1 MHRRLS
7 FSSPVISPLERTCC
21 CIEQV
26 YGDSAAAMTRHPVLY
41 LLYYFAFFHKGQAA
55 PVQTQLTVMA
65 AVGDEACLSCQLTQP
80 KEVLQVTWQKL
91 SPEGEK
97 NVATSTK
104 YFGRQVNRG
113 FRDKVEFK
121 DAGLQNSSIV
131 IRNVTEQDEGC
142 YACLFNSNPE
152 GALTGRTCL
161 KVYELHEPVLHVE
174 SNSAEEAV
182 VSCSATGRPA
192 PTVTLRVLQQDLH
205 LSNYSSVSVTNTN
218 STVTVTSTA
227 VLSGFH
233 DDRTQVGCAV
243 RVLSG
248 PQKEVLMMIPEVKQS
263 SADGF
268 DEKSGSNNRDHST
281 ILISVSLVVVVCGI
295 LTLVFLRRKR
305 RNQISLTHRNVKMN
319 EMVQVTVKDTEET
332 GASSD
337 TQDKV
342 QIRRRTFSEKS
353 QGYAICI
360 SQVRYWL
367 QM

>member
-1 MHRRLS
+1 
-7 FSSPVISPLERTCC
+7 
-21 CIEQV
+21 
-26 YGDSAAAMTRHPVLY
+26 
-41 LLYYFAFFHKGQAA
+41 
-55 PVQTQLTVMA
+55 MA
-65 AVGDEACLSCQLTQP
+65 AVGDEACLSCQLTQH

-205 LSNYSSVSVTNTN
+205 LSDYSSVSVTNTN

-233 DDRTQVGCAV
+233 DDSTQVGCAV

-268 DEKSGSNNRDHST
+268 DELSGSNNHDHRG
-281 ILISVSLVVVVCGI
+281 IWISVSLLVVLVCGI

-305 RNQISLTHRNVKMN
+305 RNQISLPHRNVKMN
-319 EMVQVTVKDTEET
+319 EMVQATVKDTEET

-337 TQDKV
+337 TQNKV
-342 QIRRRTFSEKS
+342 QIRRQTFSEKNQAS
-353 QGYAICI
+353 DDSNPSPSSSKTRWMDQ
-360 SQVRYWL
+360 QFNV
-367 QM
+367 

>member
-1 MHRRLS
+1 
-7 FSSPVISPLERTCC
+7 
-21 CIEQV
+21 
-26 YGDSAAAMTRHPVLY
+26 
-41 LLYYFAFFHKGQAA
+41 
-55 PVQTQLTVMA
+55 MA
-65 AVGDEACLSCQLTQP
+65 AVGDEACLSCQLTQH

-142 YACLFNSNPE
+142 YHCLFNSNPE

-161 KVYELHEPVLHVE
+161 KVYELHELILHVE

-218 STVTVTSTA
+218 STVTVTFTA
-227 VLSGFH
+227 VLSGFR
-233 DDRTQVGCAV
+233 DNSTQVGCAV

-263 SADGF
+263 SADDF
-268 DEKSGSNNRDHST
+268 T
-281 ILISVSLVVVVCGI
+281 WIIVLLVVA
-295 LTLVFLRRKR
+295 VFGSLSAVAVITVLLLRKPWKSSSHKDSEATKTP
-305 RNQISLTHRNVKMN
+305 QKPTEHPHEPKTPLMQQVN
-319 EMVQVTVKDTEET
+319 ENLRQRSTEKHHKGNDTET
-332 GASSD
+332 SSLSVKCQLFP
-337 TQDKV
+337 TN
-342 QIRRRTFSEKS
+342 
-353 QGYAICI
+353 
-360 SQVRYWL
+360 
-367 QM
+367 

>member
-1 MHRRLS
+1 MKQSLKRMREEMGNS
-7 FSSPVISPLERTCC
+7 VI
-21 CIEQV
+21 
-26 YGDSAAAMTRHPVLY
+26 LY
-41 LLYYFAFFHKGQAA
+41 LLVFQVILNGQAA

-65 AVGDEACLSCQLTQP
+65 AVGDEACLSCQLTQH

-97 NVATSTK
+97 DVATSTK
-104 YFGRQVNRG
+104 GFGRQVNRG

-142 YACLFNSNPE
+142 YQCLFYSKHE

-205 LSNYSSVSVTNTN
+205 LSDYSSVSVTNTN

-248 PQKEVLMMIPEVKQS
+248 PQKEVLMMIPAVKQS

-268 DEKSGSNNRDHST
+268 DELSGSNNRDHSWAV
-281 ILISVSLVVVVCGI
+281 IGVSLLVLVCGI
-295 LTLVFLRRKR
+295 LTLVFL
-305 RNQISLTHRNVKMN
+305 
-319 EMVQVTVKDTEET
+319 
-332 GASSD
+332 
-337 TQDKV
+337 
-342 QIRRRTFSEKS
+342 
-353 QGYAICI
+353 
-360 SQVRYWL
+360 
-367 QM
+367 

>member
-1 MHRRLS
+1 
-7 FSSPVISPLERTCC
+7 
-21 CIEQV
+21 
-26 YGDSAAAMTRHPVLY
+26 
-41 LLYYFAFFHKGQAA
+41 
-55 PVQTQLTVMA
+55 MA
-65 AVGDEACLSCQLTQP
+65 AVGDEACLSCQLTQH

-104 YFGRQVNRG
+104 YFGLQVNRG
-113 FRDKVEFK
+113 FIDKVEFK

-182 VSCSATGRPA
+182 VSCLATGRPA

-268 DEKSGSNNRDHST
+268 DELSGSNNRDRSWT
-281 ILISVSLVVVVCGI
+281 VISVSLLLVVLVCGI
-295 LTLVFLRRKR
+295 FTLVFLRRKR
-305 RNQISLTHRNVKMN
+305 ENKNSLSHRNDEMN
-319 EMVQVTVKDTEET
+319 EMVQVTVRDTEET

-337 TQDKV
+337 TQDKG
-342 QIRRRTFSEKS
+342 QIRRRTSPEKNQAS
-353 QGYAICI
+353 DD
-360 SQVRYWL
+360 SNPSPSSSKT
-367 QM
+367 

>member
-1 MHRRLS
+1 
-7 FSSPVISPLERTCC
+7 
-21 CIEQV
+21 
-26 YGDSAAAMTRHPVLY
+26 MTRHPVLY
-41 LLYYFAFFHKGQAA
+41 LLYSFGFFHKGQAA

-65 AVGDEACLSCQLTQP
+65 AVGDEACLSCQLTQH

-104 YFGRQVNRG
+104 YFGLQVNRG
-113 FRDKVEFK
+113 FIDKVEFK

-182 VSCSATGRPA
+182 VSCLATGRPA

-268 DEKSGSNNRDHST
+268 DELSGSNNRDRSWT
-281 ILISVSLVVVVCGI
+281 VISVSLLLVVLVCGI
-295 LTLVFLRRKR
+295 FTLVFLRRKR
-305 RNQISLTHRNVKMN
+305 ENKNRNDEMN
-319 EMVQVTVKDTEET
+319 EMVQVTVRDTEET

-337 TQDKV
+337 TQDKG
-342 QIRRRTFSEKS
+342 QIRRRTSPEKNQAS
-353 QGYAICI
+353 DD
-360 SQVRYWL
+360 SNPSPSSSKT
-367 QM
+367 

>member
-1 MHRRLS
+1 MSMLN
-7 FSSPVISPLERTCC
+7 
-21 CIEQV
+21 
-26 YGDSAAAMTRHPVLY
+26 GAVLM
-41 LLYYFAFFHKGQAA
+41 LLFVLKKGQSA
-55 PVQTQLTVMA
+55 PVQTQHTVMA
-65 AVGDEACLSCQLTQP
+65 AAGDEACLSCQLTQLQ
-80 KEVLQVTWQKL
+80 EVLKVIWWKIW
-91 SPEGEK
+91 PERE
-97 NVATSTK
+97 TSLCSYYK
-104 YFGRQVNRG
+104 DNSQSVNPD
-113 FRDKVEFK
+113 FIDKVEFK

-142 YACLFNSNPE
+142 YQCSFKIDHEDYLS
-152 GALTGRTCL
+152 GKTWL

-243 RVLSG
+243 RVFSG

-263 SADGF
+263 TADG
-268 DEKSGSNNRDHST
+268 
-281 ILISVSLVVVVCGI
+281 LAVISVLLLVVLVVCGI
-295 LTLVFLRRKR
+295 VAALVFVRLKR
-305 RNQISLTHRNVKMN
+305 RNQNSLSHRNVKMN

-332 GASSD
+332 ESSSLPHRDNEMNEEDEATVKDTEETEASSD
-337 TQDKV
+337 TQNKV
-342 QIRRRTFSEKS
+342 QIRRRTSPEKDQS
-353 QGYAICI
+353 GDN
-360 SQVRYWL
+360 SNPTPSLSKTR
-367 QM
+367 

>member
-1 MHRRLS
+1 
-7 FSSPVISPLERTCC
+7 
-21 CIEQV
+21 
-26 YGDSAAAMTRHPVLY
+26 MTRHPVLY
-41 LLYYFAFFHKGQAA
+41 LLYSFGFFHKGQAA

-65 AVGDEACLSCQLTQP
+65 AVGDEACLSCQLTQH

-104 YFGRQVNRG
+104 YFGLQVNRG
-113 FRDKVEFK
+113 FIDKVEFK

-182 VSCSATGRPA
+182 VSCLATGRPA

-268 DEKSGSNNRDHST
+268 DELSGSNNRDRSWT
-281 ILISVSLVVVVCGI
+281 VISVSLLLVVLVCGI
-295 LTLVFLRRKR
+295 FTLVFLRRKR
-305 RNQISLTHRNVKMN
+305 ENKNSLSHRNDEMN
-319 EMVQVTVKDTEET
+319 EMVQVTVRDTEET

-337 TQDKV
+337 TQDKG
-342 QIRRRTFSEKS
+342 QIRRRTSPEKNQAS
-353 QGYAICI
+353 DD
-360 SQVRYWL
+360 SNPSPSSSKT
-367 QM
+367 

>member
-1 MHRRLS
+1 MLN
-7 FSSPVISPLERTCC
+7 
-21 CIEQV
+21 
-26 YGDSAAAMTRHPVLY
+26 GAVLI
-41 LLYYFAFFHKGQAA
+41 LLFVLKKGQAA
-55 PVQTQLTVMA
+55 PVQTQHTVMA
-65 AVGDEACLSCQLTQP
+65 AVGDEACLSCRLTQH

-113 FRDKVEFK
+113 FREKVEFK

-263 SADGF
+263 SADDF
-268 DEKSGSNNRDHST
+268 T
-281 ILISVSLVVVVCGI
+281 WIIVLFVVLAFICLAVITV
-295 LTLVFLRRKR
+295 LLLRKR
-305 RNQISLTHRNVKMN
+305 RHSSSHKDSEATKTPQKPTEHPHEPKTPLMQQVN
-319 EMVQVTVKDTEET
+319 ENLRQWSTEKHHKGNDTET
-332 GASSD
+332 SSPCV
-337 TQDKV
+337 KHL
-342 QIRRRTFSEKS
+342 FSSNESLATESYKTNSSKS
-353 QGYAICI
+353 GDICNKLTLN
-360 SQVRYWL
+360 V
-367 QM
+367 